1 MAERAAAEPP
11 APPPPD
17 PAAAAAAAAA
27 AAVAALD
34 DALGDPLFAGLPD
47 LPLEFWPDE
56 GLAALPDLDP
66 ALMHGL
72 EMGLAAAQPP
82 LPLPLQLLAPGAPGA
97 HPLPHLFVD
106 VPSALA
112 AMGHGH
118 GAPPFDAAALQ
129 RHFGAAGFE
138 LPPLPPLP
146 HMQQAQAAQA
156 QSKSR
161 LRWTPE
167 LHARFV
173 AAVDRLGGAERA
185 TPKAIMDLMRVEAL
199 TIFHGAITGFLI
211 LNSYRSSEF
220 STLTA
225 PAHPTHP
232 LPPARPPR
240 AVKSH
245 LQKFRVSC
253 KLPLGGVEEDEGGG
267 SARRPRRRG
276 SRTRSSASSLAA
288 GGEEGDGEREG
299 GGEREGDEGA
309 DAAPAPRA
317 RPPAEPRSPPGGGEE
332 PETRRRRLEDAL
344 ALQLDMQR
352 RLHEQLET
360 QRRLQESLAVHG
372 RYISELLETSGL
384 PAAAAA
390 AAATAA
396 GLAPGAPTPPPASAA
411 LLSAPPAPPQS

>member
-1 MAERAAAEPP
+1 MAERTAADPP

-17 PAAAAAAAAA
+17 PAAAAAAAA

-47 LPLEFWPDE
+47 LPLEFWPDD

-72 EMGLAAAQPP
+72 EMGLGDGLGGAGAPAPAPGGAGAAAQPP
-82 LPLPLQLLAPGAPGA
+82 LPLPLQLLAPGA

-167 LHARFV
+167 LHVRFV

-199 TIFHGAITGFLI
+199 TIFHGA
-211 LNSYRSSEF
+211 LNE
-220 STLTA
+220 
-225 PAHPTHP
+225 
-232 LPPARPPR
+232 
-240 AVKSH
+240 
-245 LQKFRVSC
+245 
-253 KLPLGGVEEDEGGG
+253 
-267 SARRPRRRG
+267 
-276 SRTRSSASSLAA
+276 
-288 GGEEGDGEREG
+288 EG
-299 GGEREGDEGA
+299 GGEGA
-309 DAAPAPRA
+309 RRA
-317 RPPAEPRSPPGGGEE
+317 
-332 PETRRRRLEDAL
+332 LF
-344 ALQLDMQR
+344 MY
-352 RLHEQLET
+352 
-360 QRRLQESLAVHG
+360 V
-372 RYISELLETSGL
+372 Y
-384 PAAAAA
+384 
-390 AAATAA
+390 
-396 GLAPGAPTPPPASAA
+396 
-411 LLSAPPAPPQS
+411 